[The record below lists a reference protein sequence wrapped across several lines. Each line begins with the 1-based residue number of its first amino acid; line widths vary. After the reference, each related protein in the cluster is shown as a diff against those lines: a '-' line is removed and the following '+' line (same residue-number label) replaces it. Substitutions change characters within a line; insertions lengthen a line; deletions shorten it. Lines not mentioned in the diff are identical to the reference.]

1 MAADRVFANGR
12 VYTLDPAGTIAQAVA
27 IDGERIAAVG
37 STDQIRAFA
46 GPGVEEIDLAA
57 KTVIPGCID
66 THCHLMMHGL
76 ACTRSANLTDCRSIA
91 ELQERLRA
99 HRATKPN
106 AEWLIGERFD
116 QEMFADRRWL
126 TREDLDQVSKDVPIL
141 AARLCYHAIVGNSAA
156 LLPVKDQLT
165 KEQWETGRL
174 TEDDTSLLWR
184 QVPGS
189 TDEEL
194 ENAALHA
201 FTEARH
207 AGLTSVHSQFNSE
220 RELAAVRRLHEK
232 NTLPVRVRFQWPFHL
247 MDRLIA
253 EGLKTGSGDD
263 WLRVGSIKIF
273 MDGSM
278 GARTCAMC
286 EEFADDPGNCGEL
299 FRTDEE
305 LAEMLVEVQ
314 SNGCQAA
321 IHAIGDLAIV
331 HSISAIEI
339 AMPNGNERNV
349 LRHRIEHA
357 AQLSPKILDD
367 MARLNVM
374 ASVQPQFII
383 TDFWTHERVGPE
395 RYRYTYPFKSML
407 ELGIRFGMG
416 SDCPVEKL
424 DTMQLVHRAVNRDS
438 MSQHECLTVD
448 QTLRLYT
455 SGSAYIGFEEQCK
468 GSLEVGKLAD
478 FVVLSEDPYSVEPQR
493 LERIRPLAT
502 ALGGQ
507 MQ

>member
-1 MAADRVFANGR
+1 M
-12 VYTLDPAGTIAQAVA
+12 
-27 IDGERIAAVG
+27 
-37 STDQIRAFA
+37 
-46 GPGVEEIDLAA
+46 
-57 KTVIPGCID
+57 
-66 THCHLMMHGL
+66 
-76 ACTRSANLTDCRSIA
+76 
-91 ELQERLRA
+91 
-99 HRATKPN
+99 
-106 AEWLIGERFD
+106 
-116 QEMFADRRWL
+116 
-126 TREDLDQVSKDVPIL
+126 
-141 AARLCYHAIVGNSAA
+141 
-156 LLPVKDQLT
+156 
-165 KEQWETGRL
+165 
-174 TEDDTSLLWR
+174 
-184 QVPGS
+184 
-189 TDEEL
+189 
-194 ENAALHA
+194 
-201 FTEARH
+201 
-207 AGLTSVHSQFNSE
+207 
-220 RELAAVRRLHEK
+220 
-232 NTLPVRVRFQWPFHL
+232 
-247 MDRLIA
+247 
-253 EGLKTGSGDD
+253 
-263 WLRVGSIKIF
+263 
-273 MDGSM
+273 
-278 GARTCAMC
+278 
-286 EEFADDPGNCGEL
+286 
-299 FRTDEE
+299 
-305 LAEMLVEVQ
+305 Q

-493 LERIRPLAT
+493 LERVRPLAT